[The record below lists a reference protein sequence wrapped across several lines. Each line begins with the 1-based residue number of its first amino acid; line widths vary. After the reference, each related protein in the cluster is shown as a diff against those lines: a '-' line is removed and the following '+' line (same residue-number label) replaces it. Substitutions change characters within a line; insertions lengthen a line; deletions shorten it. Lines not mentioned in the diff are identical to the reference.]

1 MEPRAADPGAG
12 FAGDPRHHRPAG
24 DGRRRRCDDRP
35 RIVEATKLA
44 FGLRDAHITDPRHL
58 DVDIQS
64 LLAAAAL
71 QPLADN
77 IDDQQARP
85 WGAGKGPG
93 DTVWMGVIDN
103 SGLAVSFI
111 QSLYHEFGSGVV
123 LPESGIVW
131 QNRGASFSLDPS
143 HLLAL
148 APGKQPFH
156 TLNPAAARLNDGRV
170 MVYGSMGGDGQP
182 QTQAAIFTRYVLQN
196 APLQESITRPRWLL
210 GRTWGQTSDS
220 LKLEGRFSAECVAR
234 LRQLGHD
241 VEVLADFSEAMGH
254 AGAIVRP
261 PQRSVRGG
269 QRSAQQR
276 LRRRILGAD
285 DEHTRTTNG
294 TLTSRK
300 WNSCWRWSWTMRGAQ
315 SSRCS
320 LAALPPWPGRCWPFP
335 STIASK
341 SPESIKHEAA

>member
-1 MEPRAADPGAG
+1 MADA
-12 FAGDPRHHRPAG
+12 
-24 DGRRRRCDDRP
+24 DDAMTVH

-64 LLAAAAL
+64 LLAPAAL

-77 IDDQQARP
+77 IDDQQAAP

-131 QNRGASFSLDPS
+131 QNRGASFSLDPR

-182 QTQAAIFTRYVLQN
+182 QTQAAIFTRYVMQN
-196 APLQESITRPRWLL
+196 VPLQESITRPRWLL

-220 LKLEGRFSAECVAR
+220 LKLEGRFSAESVAR

-241 VEVLADFSEAMGH
+241 VECWPILA
-254 AGAIVRP
+254 
-261 PQRSVRGG
+261 
-269 QRSAQQR
+269 
-276 LRRRILGAD
+276 
-285 DEHTRTTNG
+285 
-294 TLTSRK
+294 K
-300 WNSCWRWSWTMRGAQ
+300 
-315 SSRCS
+315 
-320 LAALPPWPGRCWPFP
+320 PWATPGRLFAIPTACLRGPA
-335 STIASK
+335 IR
-341 SPESIKHEAA
+341 AATAPPPAIRS